1 MRKGDIPEYLSDE
14 ALEALIR
21 ETEEG
26 PMIKAP
32 EYLEEN
38 ILHKIEQQQ
47 KIIVYKEKVSAKRKL
62 LIYSMKVMAA
72 AAAAIAFLIVV
83 PTVEQQSRPNME
95 TYVAE
100 AKEQVNKD
108 LQEQKEKA
116 KKRSEEQN
124 FLQSVNDA
132 SSAFCDFITETT
144 NGWFLKEER

>member
-1 MRKGDIPEYLSDE
+1 MRKEDTQEYLSDE

-47 KIIVYKEKVSAKRKL
+47 KVIVYKEKVSAKRKL
-62 LIYSMKVMAA
+62 LTYSMKVMV
-72 AAAAIAFLIVV
+72 VV

>member
-1 MRKGDIPEYLSDE
+1 
-14 ALEALIR
+14 
-21 ETEEG
+21 
-26 PMIKAP
+26 
-32 EYLEEN
+32 
-38 ILHKIEQQQ
+38 
-47 KIIVYKEKVSAKRKL
+47 
-62 LIYSMKVMAA
+62 MAA

-83 PTVEQQSRPNME
+83 PTVEQQSRPDME

-108 LQEQKEKA
+108 LQEQKEKT

-132 SSAFCDFITETT
+132 SSAFCNFITETT

>member
-1 MRKGDIPEYLSDE
+1 MYTKKSVSE
-14 ALEALIR
+14 A
-21 ETEEG
+21 
-26 PMIKAP
+26 
-32 EYLEEN
+32 
-38 ILHKIEQQQ
+38 
-47 KIIVYKEKVSAKRKL
+47 KL
-62 LIYSMKVMAA
+62 LTYSMKVMVA
-72 AAAAIAFLIVV
+72 AAAAIAFLVVV

-132 SSAFCDFITETT
+132 SSAFCNFITETT

>member
-1 MRKGDIPEYLSDE
+1 MRKEDIQEYLSDE

-47 KIIVYKEKVSAKRKL
+47 KVIVYKEKVSAKRKL
-62 LIYSMKVMAA
+62 LTYSMKVMVA
-72 AAAAIAFLIVV
+72 AAAAIAFLI
-83 PTVEQQSRPNME
+83 RPNME

-132 SSAFCDFITETT
+132 SSAFCNFITETT